1 MSKNN
6 HPEQYRNINDFHVND
21 DWYID
26 AGSLWNRVGDKLVL
40 DDDDCYVE
48 TKLDLTIFEK
58 IN

>member
-1 MSKNN
+1 MSKQ
-6 HPEQYRNINDFHVND
+6 HQYRNINDFHVND

-26 AGSLWNRVGDKLVL
+26 ASSLWNRVGDKLVL

-58 IN
+58 IE